1 MSGDEPGE
9 GSSGLRQALRPH
21 SVPDTGGEPATERR
35 QLRAEVARLRPMADL
50 GRMAATVTHEIRNP
64 LAGISA
70 NAELLRESLN
80 DPRDVELVDTI
91 LGEVHRLGNLVTD
104 LLYYCR
110 ERPATCRALDL
121 AWLARTT
128 CELMRPDAEH
138 SGVNLSFGGNGNA
151 HGDPELSRQG
161 LLNVVRNALQACQRG
176 GAVRLE
182 VSDGF
187 IEVHDTGKG
196 VPAAIRDT
204 MFDPFV
210 TGKTRGLGLGSTVA
224 RRCQQRQGGDLRLV
238 ETGATGSVFALS
250 WPVSEP
256 VAAADQPGGR

>member
-1 MSGDEPGE
+1 VSATPPPAEGE
-9 GSSGLRQALRPH
+9 AGGGTSALRRAYRPTV
-21 SVPDTGGEPATERR
+21 SEAASLEPLTERSK
-35 QLRAEVARLRPMADL
+35 LRAELDRLRPMADL

-70 NAELLRESLN
+70 NAELLRESLA

-110 ERPATCRALDL
+110 ERPADCRPLDL

-128 CELMRPDAEH
+128 VELMQPDAEH
-138 SGVNLSFGGNGNA
+138 AGVALSWGGTGRA

-161 LLNVVRNALQACQRG
+161 LLNVVRNAVQSCRRG
-176 GAVRLE
+176 GTVRLE
-182 VSDGF
+182 VSEGF
-187 IEVHDTGKG
+187 VEVHDSGSG

-204 MFDPFV
+204 LFDPFV
-210 TGKTRGLGLGSTVA
+210 TGKTRGLGLGATVA
-224 RRCQQRQGGDLRLV
+224 KRCQVRQGGDLKLV
-238 ETGATGSVFALS
+238 DTAPTGSVFALS
-250 WPVSEP
+250 WRGE
-256 VAAADQPGGR
+256 G